1 MLSRRYL
8 DHLDAAPDGEG
19 EGDNDQQDR
28 DRSQKAWKNFHLNR
42 DPFLPLDS
50 GSGMGKKSRS

>member
-1 MLSRRYL
+1 MFSVKKIYFIFIVMLTRRYL

-28 DRSQKAWKNFHLNR
+28 DHREKA
-42 DPFLPLDS
+42 
-50 GSGMGKKSRS
+50 

>member
-1 MLSRRYL
+1 MYSIFIFMLAGRYL

-28 DRSQKAWKNFHLNR
+28 DHSEKA
-42 DPFLPLDS
+42 
-50 GSGMGKKSRS
+50 